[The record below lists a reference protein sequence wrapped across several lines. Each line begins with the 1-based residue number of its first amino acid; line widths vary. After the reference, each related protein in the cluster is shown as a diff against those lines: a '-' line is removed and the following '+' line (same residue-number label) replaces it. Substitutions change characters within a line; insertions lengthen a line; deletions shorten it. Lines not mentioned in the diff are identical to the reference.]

1 MISFEFKS
9 RGIFD
14 SFIMAALFCFFIV
27 SVVFVL
33 LSGVNVYRSTSD
45 AMNDRYENR
54 TLLSYITVK
63 IKHYDSTDCISLGHI
78 GDIDALV
85 LIERYGSETYKTY
98 IYCYEGNVCE
108 LFIHESVTPMA
119 DAGEKII
126 KADKLEFEII
136 IPSLVK
142 VIYCGKYGESFTFIH
157 TRSMNLTEN
166 NIQQ

>member
-1 MISFEFKS
+1 MMSFEFKR

-14 SFIMAALFCFFIV
+14 SSIMAALFCVFIV

-33 LSGVNVYRSTSD
+33 LSGINVYRSTSD
-45 AMNDRYENR
+45 AMNERYENR

-63 IKHYDSTDCISLGHI
+63 IKHYDSTDCISLGHV

-85 LIERYGSETYKTY
+85 LTESYGSEIYKTY

-108 LFIHESVTPMA
+108 LFIGGSVEPMA

-126 KADKLEFEII
+126 MADKLEFEIMM
-136 IPSLVK
+136 PSLIK
-142 VIYCGKYGESFTFIH
+142 VIYSGTYGESYAFIH
-157 TRSMNLTEN
+157 KRSMDIAKK
-166 NIQQ
+166 NIQ